1 MQFYVE
7 MLNSIYEMNQPKQ
20 RMELRED
27 LKSVG
32 FFNYKENEIY
42 WKLLEK
48 SKVDPPE
55 AEDFAKAVHL
65 YNHVFLRKGVIN

>member
-1 MQFYVE
+1 
-7 MLNSIYEMNQPKQ
+7 MLAKVYEMNQPEH
-20 RMELRED
+20 RLELRKD
-27 LKSVG
+27 LHEVG
-32 FFNYKENEIY
+32 FFDFKENEIY

-55 AEDFAKAVHL
+55 AEDFAKAVQI

>member
-7 MLNSIYEMNQPKQ
+7 MLNSIYEMNQPES
-20 RMELRED
+20 RMMLRQD
-27 LKSVG
+27 LQQVG
-32 FFNYKENEIY
+32 FFDYKENEIY

>member
-1 MQFYVE
+1 
-7 MLNSIYEMNQPKQ
+7 
-20 RMELRED
+20 MELRED

-65 YNHVFLRKGVIN
+65 YNHVF